1 MRTYVVC
8 MRTFVHGR
16 VSVHEVR
23 TVHVYWQLC
32 LCVRE
37 RAPSTGV

>member
-8 MRTFVHGR
+8 MRTFVHGH
-16 VSVHEVR
+16 VSVHEVC
-23 TVHVYWQLC
+23 TLHVYWQLC